1 MTNTD
6 ICNIALSYLAKNRI
20 TSVDDNTEE
29 AKQCKIHYDHC
40 RHMLLR
46 SYTWGFAKKV
56 EQLALLDTKVPGWLY
71 AYGYPQ
77 KCLSIRLIFS
87 EGMAE
92 FKESRKEQF
101 EKAIIKDNTRAIL
114 TNVENAWCEFTYD
127 ATDADMF
134 SEEFI
139 EALARLL
146 ASSMAMQL
154 TGNGQIQAT
163 QYQLY
168 QVAAQNGMVAAT
180 NEREKKTS
188 FPTDY
193 ANTRFMD

>member
-20 TSVDDNTEE
+20 TSLEDNTEE

-40 RHMLLR
+40 RHMILR
-46 SYTWGFAKKV
+46 AYTWGFAKKV
-56 EQLALLDTKVPGWLY
+56 EQLALLEATVPGWKY
-71 AYGYPQ
+71 AYSYPQ
-77 KCLSIRLIFS
+77 KCEAVRLIFAES
-87 EGMAE
+87 MAE
-92 FKESRKEQF
+92 QKESKKSQF
-101 EKAIIKDNTRAIL
+101 EKAIITDNTRAIL

-146 ASSMAMQL
+146 ASAMAMQL
-154 TGNGQIQAT
+154 TGNAAIQTT
-163 QYQLY
+163 QYQIY
-168 QVAAQNGMVAAT
+168 QLAMRSGMTAAA
-180 NEREKKTS
+180 NEREKKTAW
-188 FPTDY
+188 PTDY
-193 ANTRFMD
+193 AQARFTD

>member
-20 TSVDDNTEE
+20 TSLDDNTEE

-40 RHMLLR
+40 RHMILR

-56 EQLALLDTKVPGWLY
+56 EELALLNETVPGWKY

-77 KCLSIRLIFS
+77 KCVAVRLIFS
-87 EGMAE
+87 ESRAAC
-92 FKESRKEQF
+92 KESQKAQF
-101 EKAIIKDNTRAIL
+101 EKAIVTDNTRAIL

-154 TGNGQIQAT
+154 TGDAQIQAN
-163 QYQLY
+163 QYQIY
-168 QVAAQNGMVAAT
+168 QVAVRAGMTAAA
-180 NEREKKTS
+180 NEREKKPTW
-188 FPTDY
+188 PTDY
-193 ANTRFMD
+193 AYARFDD